1 VKNATV
7 SVLLVG
13 VLGAGFL
20 AGTWYRPR
28 QTVNAAGA
36 RPRAVR
42 YYVDPMHPSYTS
54 DRPGV
59 APDCG
64 MALQPVYEAGDDAAV
79 AAADGG
85 APAAV
90 TVSPQQEQLIGVRVA
105 AVETAAGRQ
114 RLRLS
119 GRVVP
124 DETRVYRVTVGIEGI
139 VREVSTVTTGS
150 LVSKDQWLATFAAP
164 EARAP
169 VQTYLVAVDVV
180 DRAIRGA
187 EAPAA
192 VDFANAAL
200 QQTADRLATLG
211 MSSAQI
217 ETIRRTRQMPATIRL
232 AAPEAGFVIARNVSI
247 GQKLDRGDE
256 LYRLADLRRV
266 WIVADVFGADAEHV
280 RPGAIAEISVPGR
293 RRTLR
298 GRVSGVPPQ
307 FNAANQSAAVR
318 LDVDNPGFALRPEM
332 FVDVDLIVTRPQSIA
347 IPADAIIESGL
358 KKSVFVERAAGV
370 FEPRQVETGWRL
382 GRRVEIVAGLQAG
395 ERIAVEGVFLLDA
408 ERRIRRMPSEVA
420 SRP

>member
-64 MALQPVYEAGDDAAV
+64 MALQPVYDTGDDVAV
-79 AAADGG
+79 AATLGG
-85 APAAV
+85 APGAV
-90 TVSPQQEQLIGVRVA
+90 TVSPQQAQLIGVRVA
-105 AVETAAGRQ
+105 AVETAAGSQ
-114 RLRLS
+114 RLRLY

-180 DRAIRGA
+180 DRATKGA
-187 EAPAA
+187 EASAA
-192 VDFANAAL
+192 VEFANAAL
-200 QQTADRLATLG
+200 QQTADRLLTL
-211 MSSAQI
+211 AC
-217 ETIRRTRQMPATIRL
+217 RTHR
-232 AAPEAGFVIARNVSI
+232 S
-247 GQKLDRGDE
+247 
-256 LYRLADLRRV
+256 
-266 WIVADVFGADAEHV
+266 
-280 RPGAIAEISVPGR
+280 RPSGG
-293 RRTLR
+293 R
-298 GRVSGVPPQ
+298 GRCPLRSDSPRRKPDSSWPGTSRSDRNSTGATSSFGWPICGGSG
-307 FNAANQSAAVR
+307 F
-318 LDVDNPGFALRPEM
+318 
-332 FVDVDLIVTRPQSIA
+332 
-347 IPADAIIESGL
+347 
-358 KKSVFVERAAGV
+358 
-370 FEPRQVETGWRL
+370 
-382 GRRVEIVAGLQAG
+382 
-395 ERIAVEGVFLLDA
+395 
-408 ERRIRRMPSEVA
+408 
-420 SRP
+420 

>member
-1 VKNATV
+1 MKNATV

-20 AGTWYRPR
+20 AGTWFRPR
-28 QTVNAAGA
+28 QTVSAAGA

-64 MALQPVYEAGDDAAV
+64 MALQPVYDAGDDVAV
-79 AAADGG
+79 AAALGG
-85 APAAV
+85 APGAV
-90 TVSPQQEQLIGVRVA
+90 TVSPQQAQLIGVRVA
-105 AVETAAGRQ
+105 AVETAAGSQ

-180 DRAIRGA
+180 DRATKGA
-187 EAPAA
+187 EASAA
-192 VDFANAAL
+192 VEFANAAL
-200 QQTADRLATLG
+200 QQTADRLLTLG
-211 MSSAQI
+211 MSNAQI

-232 AAPEAGFVIARNVSI
+232 AAPEAGFVMARNVSI

-266 WIVADVFGADAEHV
+266 WILADVFGADAEHLT
-280 RPGAIAEISVPGR
+280 PGATAEISVPGR
-293 RRTLR
+293 GRTLH
-298 GRVSGVPPQ
+298 GRVSSVPPQ
-307 FNAANQSAAVR
+307 FNAANQSTAVR
-318 LDVDNPGFALRPEM
+318 IEVDNPGFALRPEM
-332 FVDVDLIVTRPQSIA
+332 FVDVDLIVTRPESIA
-347 IPADAIIESGL
+347 IPADAVIESGL
-358 KKSVFVERAAGV
+358 KTSVFVERAAGV
-370 FEPRQVETGWRL
+370 FEPRRVETGWRL
-382 GRRVEIVAGLQAG
+382 GRRVEIVTGLQAG

-408 ERRIRRMPSEVA
+408 ERRIRRMPLELA

>member
-1 VKNATV
+1 MKNATV
-7 SVLLVG
+7 ALLLVG
-13 VLGAGFL
+13 VLGTGFL
-20 AGTWYRPR
+20 AGTWYRSR
-28 QTVNAAGA
+28 HAVSAAGT
-36 RPRAVR
+36 RPHVVR

-64 MALQPVYEAGDDAAV
+64 MALQPVYDADDDAAV
-79 AAADGG
+79 ARIPGG
-85 APAAV
+85 APGAV
-90 TVSPQQEQLIGVRVA
+90 TVSPQQQRVIGVRVA
-105 AVETAAGRQ
+105 AVETAGGSQ
-114 RLRLS
+114 RLRLY

-124 DETRVYRVTVGIEGI
+124 DEARVYRVTVGIEGI

-180 DRAIRGA
+180 DRATKGA
-187 EAPAA
+187 EASAA
-192 VDFANAAL
+192 VEFANAAL
-200 QQTADRLATLG
+200 QQTADRLLTLG

-266 WIVADVFGADAEHV
+266 WILADVFDADAEQV
-280 RPGAIAEISVPGR
+280 TPGAIAEISLPGR
-293 RRTLR
+293 GRTLR
-298 GRVSGVPPQ
+298 GRVSRVPPQ

-318 LDVDNPGFALRPEM
+318 IDVDNPGFALRPEM
-332 FVDVDLIVTRPQSIA
+332 FVDVDLIVTRPESIA

-382 GRRVEIVAGLQAG
+382 GRRVEIVTGLQAG
-395 ERIAVEGVFLLDA
+395 ERIAVDGIFLLDA
-408 ERRIRRMPSEVA
+408 EHRIRGMPSEAA
-420 SRP
+420 SRR